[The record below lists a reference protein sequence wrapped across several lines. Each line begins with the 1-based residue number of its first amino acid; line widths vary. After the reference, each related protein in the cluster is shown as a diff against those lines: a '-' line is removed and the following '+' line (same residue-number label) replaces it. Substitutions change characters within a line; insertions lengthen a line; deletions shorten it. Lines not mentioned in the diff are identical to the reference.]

1 LDTPALIGRR
11 VASRPAV
18 VGSADLVASDRGLP
32 DHTEIPGA
40 SRQSNKHMGAFEGDR
55 RAEPSKQWRAAA
67 QQNRDHV
74 HADLIDQA
82 ERECLLQMV
91 RRADEL
97 VARRALGL
105 LNRADDAV
113 GDEGLHGWVPR
124 GRLVVGDNEARVSPT
139 GPLSPQPPSPSF
151 LSNPLRPITMAP
163 TPASISCRM
172 ARSSSVAASNIQS
185 CSIPAPSPNG
195 FSRLSFGPV
204 TYPSS
209 EVELS
214 KITSVRSA
222 SSLCCSTGRSKQFS
236 FTQTTPGGTSHRP
249 ATRSSLG
256 CRSCARLP
264 RRTISGTTVSCP
276 ASSCLP
282 PASVFDMSDTKSR

>member
-1 LDTPALIGRR
+1 
-11 VASRPAV
+11 
-18 VGSADLVASDRGLP
+18 
-32 DHTEIPGA
+32 
-40 SRQSNKHMGAFEGDR
+40 MGAFEGDR

-195 FSRLSFGPV
+195 FSRLSFGPL

-222 SSLCCSTGRSKQFS
+222 SSLCCLLTDPNS
-236 FTQTTPGGTSHRP
+236 SHLHRRRP
-249 ATRSSLG
+249 AALLIGHPPDQVSAVGPAPASHDERSAGRPS
-256 CRSCARLP
+256 AAP
-264 RRTISGTTVSCP
+264 RRHVCRRLRYLT
-276 ASSCLP
+276 
-282 PASVFDMSDTKSR
+282 